1 MQSLT
6 CINWGTNDFNQNIYT
21 MKKSFYFLM
30 AFVAIVLCS
39 CGGDEQ
45 SASQKYVDLGLPSGT
60 KWATCNIGA
69 NSPKECGDYYAWG
82 VTTKKNYFGWGN
94 YKWSKGDICDLEFTK
109 YCTDKRHGTRDFKS
123 TLDPE
128 DDVARVQLGENWRM
142 PTPDEIRELFR
153 ECNWQLTDWDG
164 VMGYNVKGPNW
175 NSIFLPFAGLSE
187 DGGIVRWNEAG
198 YYWSNS
204 LYKRDAEKANNLFMT
219 TTYINED
226 GDEWR
231 CYGLSVRPVYVG
243 E

>member
-1 MQSLT
+1 
-6 CINWGTNDFNQNIYT
+6 

-164 VMGYNVKGPNW
+164 VMGYNVKGPNG

-187 DGGIVRWNEAG
+187 DGGIVRRNDAG